1 MSLEKIMNRITSD
14 YYSNSELM
22 DEYSIEE
29 YLECSLEDYL

>member
-1 MSLEKIMNRITSD
+1 MNLEKIMSRITTD

-29 YLECSLEDYL
+29 YLENSLEDYL

>member
-1 MSLEKIMNRITSD
+1 MKLEDIMNRITSD

-29 YLECSLEDYL
+29 YLENSLEDYL

>member
-1 MSLEKIMNRITSD
+1 MRIEDIMNRITSD

-29 YLECSLEDYL
+29 YLENSLEDYL